1 MNFLRRNQINIL
13 AEKIRLV
20 CELITPVDV
29 EEAVSRLGGELERD
43 DLADYEARIEK
54 LNDRFKITISNT
66 EYERRKRFSI
76 AHEIGHLFLHMGY
89 LINKEKWE
97 ETGAYRDSVYYRYG
111 YSLEESEANEF
122 AAAFLMPRAEF
133 IEVTQN
139 NLLGGVYQI
148 EKIAEHFDVSLESAV
163 YRGRWLRLF
172 SWE

>member
-1 MNFLRRNQINIL
+1 
-13 AEKIRLV
+13 
-20 CELITPVDV
+20 
-29 EEAVSRLGGELERD
+29 
-43 DLADYEARIEK
+43 
-54 LNDRFKITISNT
+54 
-66 EYERRKRFSI
+66 
-76 AHEIGHLFLHMGY
+76 

-97 ETGAYRDSVYYRYG
+97 AAGTYRDSVYYRYG

-139 NLLGGVYQI
+139 NLLDGVYQI